1 MGYAEWGRNRQK
13 CYVLIWAIRWT
24 LSTTMRAKSQ
34 RLYFE
39 PRSSEYSRP
48 NSGSIYLTLLKQPT
62 SSRILDIP
70 GTKKNLPLNVWHVSV
85 LEMTTLAAVMISCD
99 LHLCRKEHVFF
110 CLLYCAQLMWNVN
123 AHYYNNKCALTVHC
137 DRSSFWLCCIHGHI
151 TLHERQAKS
160 FRTG

>member
-1 MGYAEWGRNRQK
+1 MGYAEWGRNRQR
-13 CYVLIWAIRWT
+13 CYVFTWAIRWT
-24 LSTTMRAKSQ
+24 LRGQNQ

-48 NSGSIYLTLLKQPT
+48 NSGSIYLTLLKQQT
-62 SSRILDIP
+62 FSRILDIP
-70 GTKKNLPLNVWHVSV
+70 GTKNLTLHVWHVPV
-85 LEMTTLAAVMISCD
+85 LEMTTHAEVISCD

-110 CLLYCAQLMWNVN
+110 CLLHCAQLMWNVN
-123 AHYYNNKCALTVHC
+123 AHYYSNKRARTVYC
-137 DRSSFWLCCIHGHI
+137 DHNSFWLCCIHRHI